1 MLTKNLLISLIFLF
15 VISLFVGCT
24 GTTKTLPKDNKNL
37 MDQKELALAA
47 HKRRNY
53 KQAVEEIAAA
63 EKIDM
68 TDPEVYLIRGIIL
81 FAIQDIEGAEKSY
94 KTAIEYDDNYT
105 EAHFNICGL
114 YLQQKKYDDAI
125 AHCQKAAADRLYKS
139 KDRALTT
146 IGVIYFNKGD
156 LGKAE
161 EYFEESFKVNPALVY
176 THNEL
181 GKLYVAQGKLA
192 DAVEEFEIA
201 VTGYPVYDEAHYNLG
216 ITYIKLKEIY
226 KACNSFEK
234 VLEISPL
241 SNFGRKSKDYIK
253 SLCNSVD

>member
-37 MDQKELALAA
+37 MDQKVLALAA
-47 HKRRNY
+47 LKRRNY

-94 KTAIEYDDNYT
+94 KTAIEYDENYS

-125 AHCQKAAADRLYKS
+125 AHCQKAAADRLYKA
-139 KDRALTT
+139 KDRALTN
-146 IGVIYFNKGD
+146 IGIIYFNKGD

>member
-37 MDQKELALAA
+37 TDQKVLALAGL
-47 HKRRNY
+47 KRRNY
-53 KQAVEEIAAA
+53 KQAMEEIAAA

-94 KTAIEYDDNYT
+94 KTAIEYDENYSV
-105 EAHFNICGL
+105 AHFNICGL

-156 LGKAE
+156 LDRAE
-161 EYFEESFKVNPALVY
+161 EYFEQSLKVNPALVY

-216 ITYIKLKEIY
+216 ITYLKLKEIY

-253 SLCNSVD
+253 SVCNSVD

>member
-37 MDQKELALAA
+37 TDQKVLALASL
-47 HKRRNY
+47 KRRNY
-53 KQAVEEIAAA
+53 KQALEEIAAA

-94 KTAIEYDDNYT
+94 KTAIEYDENYT
-105 EAHFNICGL
+105 EAHFNLCGL

-156 LGKAE
+156 LDRAE
-161 EYFEESFKVNPALVY
+161 EYFEQSLKVNPALVY

-192 DAVEEFEIA
+192 DAVEEFQIA

-216 ITYIKLKEIY
+216 ITYLKLKETY
-226 KACNSFEK
+226 KACNSFNK

-241 SNFGRKSKDYIK
+241 SNYGRKSKDYIK
-253 SLCNSVD
+253 SVCNSVN

>member
-37 MDQKELALAA
+37 TDQKVLALAA
-47 HKRRNY
+47 LKRRRY